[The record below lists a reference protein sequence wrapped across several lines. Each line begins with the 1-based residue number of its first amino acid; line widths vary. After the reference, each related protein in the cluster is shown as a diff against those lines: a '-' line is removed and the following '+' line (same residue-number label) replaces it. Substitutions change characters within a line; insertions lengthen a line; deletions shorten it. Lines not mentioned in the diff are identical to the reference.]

1 MKYGWFLA
9 LLATLVMIVASAMR
23 SSEHERA
30 RKPPGT
36 I

>member
-1 MKYGWFLA
+1 VKYGWFLA
-9 LLATLVMIVASAMR
+9 LLAALVMTVASAMR
-23 SSEHERA
+23 SSAHERA